1 MSSRSTF
8 AFFKPFGVLC
18 QFSPKPGKTTLG
30 QYLDVPKD
38 VYPVGRLDEDS
49 EGLLILTNDKRLNT
63 ALLRPSSQI
72 VKTYLALVEGIPEER
87 VLKRLREGVLIK
99 IKNRGPYL
107 TAPCEAEIVAPPE
120 WLPQRVPPPVLRRQ
134 KRYCWLQLRL
144 TEGKN
149 RQVRRMTAALGH
161 PTLRLVRTAIGAL
174 ELKGMAPGQWQALS
188 DSQIRLLFCRP

>member
-1 MSSRSTF
+1 MKSRCTI

-18 QFSPKPGKTTLG
+18 QFSPKQGKITLSH
-30 QYLDVPKD
+30 YLDVPKD

-49 EGLLILTNDKRLNT
+49 EGLLIFTNDKRLHT
-63 ALLRPSSQI
+63 ALLRPSSHT
-72 VKTYLALVEGIPEER
+72 VKTYLALVEGVPEER
-87 VLKRLREGVLIK
+87 VLKQLQKGVIIK

-107 TAPCEAEIVAPPE
+107 TAPCGVEIVTVPD
-120 WLPQRVPPPVLRRQ
+120 WLPERVPPPVLRHQ
-134 KRYCWLQLRL
+134 KQYCWLQLRL

-149 RQVRRMTAALGH
+149 RQIRRMTAAVGH

-188 DSQIRLLFCRP
+188 DSQIRLLFCKP